1 MMSKLTFKE
10 YSHLMNKI
18 AYWLIT
24 NNKKIKTRDV
34 YNIGGNGVKYATMK
48 KNILANK
55 GSSNN
60 KYGRRFTED
69 AIKDN
74 KSYDLFPNYVTGVD
88 GTKYYLNTYT
98 DMAKRV
104 IAFRKKNGRNPSY
117 INVQGANKNNTTSK
131 TTDKTLAKFEDYF
144 GKVTDFD
151 SALAK
156 IDGRGYKYY
165 YNSVYNTNDT
175 LKRIKDKK
183 GVNCTDSSQLMYRIA
198 LALGY
203 TVQFIHV
210 QCSSGGHIRL
220 RLKHKK
226 NTGGEWIYRDP
237 ACVLSPNGKG
247 IRCNWCM
254 DGRII
259 DYNPSWIMSDVMA

>member
-1 MMSKLTFKE
+1 MSEISFKE
-10 YSHLMNKI
+10 YSLIQNKV
-18 AYWLIT
+18 AYWLLK
-24 NNKKIKTRDV
+24 NNKKIKVRDV
-34 YNIGGNGVKYATMK
+34 YNVGGKGIKYATMVK
-48 KNILANK
+48 KIKEDK
-55 GSSNN
+55 GKSYN

-74 KSYDLFPNYVTGVD
+74 KSFELFPSYATGSD
-88 GTKYYLNTYT
+88 GTKYYLNAYT

-104 IAFRKKNGRNPSY
+104 IAFRKKNGRNPKSV
-117 INVQGANKNNTTSK
+117 NVQGNNSNNTTSK
-131 TTDKTLAKFEDYF
+131 TTDKTLAKFEKLF

-151 SALAK
+151 SALKK
-156 IDGRGYKYY
+156 IESRGYKYY
-165 YNSVYNTNDT
+165 YNSVYNTDDT
-175 LKRIKDKK
+175 LNRIYKKK

-210 QCSSGGHIRL
+210 QCSDGGHIRL

-237 ACVLSPNGKG
+237 ACVISDNGKG

-254 DGRII
+254 DGKILA
-259 DYNPSWIMSDVMA
+259 YNPSWVLADVMA

>member
-1 MMSKLTFKE
+1 MSEISFKE
-10 YSHLMNKI
+10 YSLIQNKV
-18 AYWLIT
+18 AYWLLK
-24 NNKKIKTRDV
+24 NNKKIKVRDV
-34 YNIGGNGVKYATMK
+34 YNVGGKGIKYSAMVKAIN
-48 KNILANK
+48 KNQGK
-55 GSSNN
+55 TEN
-60 KYGRRFTED
+60 KYGRRFSES
-69 AIKDN
+69 AIVDN
-74 KSYDLFPNYVTGVD
+74 KSYKLFPSYVTGSNGV
-88 GTKYYLNTYT
+88 KYYLNAYT

-104 IAFRKKNGRNPSY
+104 VAFRKKNGRNPKKVK
-117 INVQGANKNNTTSK
+117 VQGKHSNNSTSDSNKK
-131 TTDKTLAKFEDYF
+131 VLAKFEKLF

-151 SALAK
+151 SALKK
-156 IDGRGYKYY
+156 IESRGYKYY
-165 YNSVYNTNDT
+165 YNSVYNTDDT
-175 LKRIKDKK
+175 LNRIYKKK

-210 QCSSGGHIRL
+210 QCSTGGHIRL

-237 ACVLSPNGKG
+237 ACVISDNGKG

-259 DYNPSWIMSDVMA
+259 AYNPSWVLADVMA

>member
-1 MMSKLTFKE
+1 MSKLKFKE

-18 AYWLIT
+18 AYWIVT
-24 NNKKIKTRDV
+24 NNKKVKVRDV
-34 YNIGGNGVKYATMK
+34 YNVGGDGVKYATMK

-74 KSYDLFPNYVTGVD
+74 TSFKNFPNYVTGVD

-117 INVQGANKNNTTSK
+117 VNVQGVNKNNTTSK
-131 TTDKTLAKFEDYF
+131 TTDKTLAKFEEYF

-151 SALAK
+151 SALSK
-156 IDGRGYKYY
+156 INGRGYKYY
-165 YNSVYNTNDT
+165 YNSIYNTNDT
-175 LKRIKDKK
+175 LKRIKNKQ
-183 GVNCTDSSQLMYRIA
+183 GVNCTDSAQLMYRIA

-203 TVQFIHV
+203 IVQFVHV

-220 RLKHKK
+220 RLKNKS
-226 NTGGEWIYRDP
+226 TGKWFYRDP
-237 ACVLSPNGKG
+237 ACVLSDNGKP
-247 IRCNWCM
+247 ITCNWCI

-259 DYNPSWIMSDVMA
+259 DYNPQWILSDVMK